1 MDMVSGSPKAIDR
14 RLSRGCFR
22 LCSSVVWA
30 TGRDQQENQCQ
41 GEDSNTSGARYMYS
55 SHFYLP
61 CSVPWSINL
70 ALRGRNV
77 VVCESLPC
85 SPACPQTE
93 CPLGA
98 IHFKEEAIW
107 LCHPEWGEVSQAR
120 E

>member
-1 MDMVSGSPKAIDR
+1 MDMVSGSPKAIDG

-30 TGRDQQENQCQ
+30 TGRHQQENQCQ
-41 GEDSNTSGARYMYS
+41 GEDSNTSSAIYMYS

-77 VVCESLPC
+77 V
-85 SPACPQTE
+85 A
-93 CPLGA
+93 PLVGA
-98 IHFKEEAIW
+98 RFSAPLVGKEVRGTSIQVPSTLE
-107 LCHPEWGEVSQAR
+107 
-120 E
+120 